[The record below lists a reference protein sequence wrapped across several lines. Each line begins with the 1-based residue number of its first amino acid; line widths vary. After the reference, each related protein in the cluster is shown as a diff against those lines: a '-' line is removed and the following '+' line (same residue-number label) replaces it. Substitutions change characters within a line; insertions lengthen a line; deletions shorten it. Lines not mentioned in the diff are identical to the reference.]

1 MTLNTVE
8 KLLKYDAGK
17 LKTPEKVVVMELRK
31 LGGQEFE
38 FPCRAVDAEYVA
50 ELQENSIEF
59 AEGDIDRI
67 RTYDAKVLSIIEG
80 CPAVFKSKELR
91 EHFGAATPKDLVSKL
106 LVSGEMDYLK
116 KEIDQLGGYDDKKR
130 KRNEDEVKN

>member
-8 KLLKYDAGK
+8 KLLKLDAGK
-17 LKTPEKVVVMELRK
+17 LKTPEKIVKMKLRK
-31 LGGQEFE
+31 LNKQEFE

-80 CPAVFKSKELR
+80 CPSVFKNKELR

-106 LVSGEMDYLK
+106 LVSGEMDFLK